1 MHSVQRS
8 PEPDFLAQLRSS
20 HTQWNDLEDK
30 SRRRIRTSLRQDFG
44 RVCAYCEQQYD
55 PEAYRNVH
63 NAETIDHFRPR
74 SRFPGLSFDWLN
86 LIYACYRCN
95 QSKGNSWPGY
105 DDEITNKILA
115 ARHTQYTPPSEYVD
129 PNATAGHR
137 PTHEFFDFDVDT
149 GEIAPASELDDLEWS
164 TARRTIWDIDL
175 NDKRLGENDHR
186 HLWNLRRYQRYL
198 LIEALNSVDDTN
210 AKIQMLAE
218 FIKPDKPFS
227 GFIRAYLMHSFPQF
241 ADLFP
246 HY

>member
-8 PEPDFLAQLRSS
+8 PEPAFLADIRAA
-20 HTQWNDLEDK
+20 HCRWEDVNK
-30 SRRRIRTSLRQDFG
+30 GRIRDALVEDFG
-44 RVCAYCEQQYD
+44 EVCAYCEQRCD
-55 PEAYRNVH
+55 PISANGVR
-63 NAETIDHFRPR
+63 NAETVDHFRPR
-74 SRFPGLSFDWLN
+74 SKFPDRWLDWHN

-95 QSKGNSWPGY
+95 QNKENSWPGY
-105 DDEITNKILA
+105 DGEITNKILA
-115 ARHTQYTPPSEYVD
+115 ARHTRYTPQSEYVD

-164 TARRTIWDIDL
+164 TARRTILDIDL
-175 NDKRLGENDHR
+175 NDKRLGENDQS

-227 GFIRAYLMHSFPQF
+227 GFIRAYLVHSFPQF
-241 ADLFP
+241 ADSFP